1 VVSASQ
7 VGAAVLALG
16 RPNLGLGLAFLAGG
30 LPTAA
35 EALAAAQ
42 LLVWA
47 IVLGG
52 AAWSLLTIRPELS
65 RAVGHRRLREGSVL
79 ATGLLIL
86 AAGAAHHFAYDPG
99 MSGGSA
105 QEAQSVL
112 AR

>member
-1 VVSASQ
+1 L
-7 VGAAVLALG
+7 GAAVLALG
-16 RPNLGLGLAFLAGG
+16 RPNPGLGLAFLAGG

-47 IVLGG
+47 IVLG
-52 AAWSLLTIRPELS
+52 ATVWSLMAVRPALS
-65 RAVGHRRLREGSVL
+65 HAVGGRRLREGSVL

>member
-1 VVSASQ
+1 L
-7 VGAAVLALG
+7 GAAVLALG
-16 RPNLGLGLAFLAGG
+16 RPNLALGVAFLAGD

-52 AAWSLLTIRPELS
+52 AAWSLLAIRPAISHAVS
-65 RAVGHRRLREGSVL
+65 RNRLREGSVL
-79 ATGLLIL
+79 VTGLLIL

-105 QEAQSVL
+105 REAQSVL